1 MLIPVCWNNYE
12 FFIILIG
19 AKAIVFFFFFFFF
32 FSFKNLFLMKVKDG
46 LQGPEQKDKLQVTDR
61 DSFCDPELFVLSIS
75 ASVIL

>member
-19 AKAIVFFFFFFFF
+19 AKAIVFFFF